1 MLDAAVRA
9 PSGSN
14 AQSWRWLV
22 VTNRE
27 TVAAMAVLYREAWQ
41 HLNDTVYAG
50 VDRTSDP
57 TLRRVVGSASWL
69 AENFEQ
75 VPLIVL
81 PFHRNDPSGSSIY
94 PAVWNLMLAARG
106 QGVGTTLTTVLGA
119 FKGKELGELLDV
131 PEGKGWVERSR
142 HHVWLPAGELGG
154 GQATSGSRSRARRA
168 MGPGAAVGDT
178 RSDVEA
184 GNMRR
189 LVMVVLP
196 RAACCRLLERS
207 GVRPRSQGSD
217 RRHRH
222 RRDTRRS
229 AGLRSPLRH
238 VRRCGA
244 DRRRHG

>member
-1 MLDAAVRA
+1 MDLYEALYTTRAMRRVAPDPVPEDVVKLMLDAAVRA

-81 PFHRNDPSGSSIY
+81 PFDRNDPSGSSIY

-131 PEGKGWVERSR
+131 PEGKGWANAAAITCGYPLGNWGVAKRRPVHEVVHAER
-142 HHVWLPAGELGG
+142 W
-154 GQATSGSRSRARRA
+154 GQAPEWEIPEA
-168 MGPGAAVGDT
+168 MW
-178 RSDVEA
+178 
-184 GNMRR
+184 
-189 LVMVVLP
+189 
-196 RAACCRLLERS
+196 
-207 GVRPRSQGSD
+207 RPE
-217 RRHRH
+217 
-222 RRDTRRS
+222 T
-229 AGLRSPLRH
+229 
-238 VRRCGA
+238 
-244 DRRRHG
+244 